1 MILRVIGAMSPWK
14 KLPDPEPGYSII
26 LGVPWS
32 LRHLLNVNLAF
43 IAKTDSPSL
52 KRIHV
57 VFDRRKRP
65 GAEKIIAEA
74 KREFPDLPLEF
85 AFYGPIRG
93 AIIEKVDVST
103 FYNSMNCVT
112 ALSQIR
118 TSHAVL
124 HDFDLYPVVPEYFEA
139 VYQKQVENKWKFCG
153 LEQTFFD
160 GLTQEDLILGTWC
173 LGMDVGWL
181 RNERRPHEVFHRMG
195 HVNGKPV
202 NLDPFSW
209 LQTQTDARG
218 LVGVIDE
225 TAACHVRNLC
235 STHLRFISGRPAK
248 VVWRLHYLWYL
259 EHLAGDS
266 TRMDEA
272 TAAMNNASDGWLRLK
287 GYEADFSETDP
298 TCAGILRDELVKM
311 EQAMHGGIR
320 AEVTLFIDAFESF
333 LTKHGLQSDAA

>member
-1 MILRVIGAMSPWK
+1 MVGLLSPWP
-14 KLPDPEPGYSII
+14 KLRDAEPGYSII

-52 KRIHV
+52 RRIQV
-57 VFDRRKRP
+57 VFDRRKKP
-65 GAEKIIAEA
+65 EADEIIRRA
-74 KREFPDLPLEF
+74 RMEFPDLPLDF

-93 AIIEKVDVST
+93 AIIERVDVST

-112 ALSQIR
+112 ALSRIE
-118 TSHAVL
+118 TTHAIL
-124 HDFDLYPVVPEYFEA
+124 HDFDLYPVIPEYFES
-139 VYQKQVENKWKFCG
+139 VYQKQVAEKWHFCG

-160 GLTQEDLILGTWC
+160 GLTSEDMILGTWC
-173 LGMDVGWL
+173 LGMDVAWL

-195 HVNGKPV
+195 YVNGKQV

-209 LQTQTDARG
+209 LETQTSARG
-218 LVGVIDE
+218 LVGSIDE
-225 TAACHVRNLC
+225 SAACHVRNLC

-266 TRMDEA
+266 SRMIASTRAMQGA
-272 TAAMNNASDGWLRLK
+272 TDGWLRIE
-287 GYEADFSETDP
+287 GYEADFSATDV
-298 TCAGILRDELVKM
+298 TCADILARELERM
-311 EQAMHGGIR
+311 EQAMYGSMR
-320 AEVTLFIDAFESF
+320 VEVADFADAFLAF
-333 LTKHGLQSDAA
+333 LSAHGRRSDAV